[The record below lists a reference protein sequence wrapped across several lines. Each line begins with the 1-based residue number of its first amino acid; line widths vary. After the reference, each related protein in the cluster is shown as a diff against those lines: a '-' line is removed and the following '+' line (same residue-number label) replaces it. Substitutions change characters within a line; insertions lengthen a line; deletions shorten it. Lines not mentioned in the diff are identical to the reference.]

1 MARSRSK
8 SQANEEWVIEPGTE
22 VYSSDDRKLGG
33 VMDIEDGHLLVHKGG
48 LLSKDYRVPFSA
60 VADHTDVR
68 IDLTVTADQAGEGIW
83 QASAPSAYPPAG
95 ETQADDAGSGE
106 TERTP
111 VEGFDNVVV
120 PVVEEQL
127 EATRH
132 QVERGAVR
140 VITSVSE
147 HEASLDVP
155 VTEERV
161 RVQRVAVDRP
171 ATAADLAVKGRTLD
185 VAVYGE
191 DVELSK
197 QARVVEEVEIA
208 KEGVQEIRHLSG
220 TVHREDVEIV
230 DGTPDHRVDAED
242 TRRVPGDPER

>member
-1 MARSRSK
+1 MARSRSGSK
-8 SQANEEWVIEPGTE
+8 GNDDWVIQPGTE
-22 VYSSDDRKLGG
+22 VFASDHRKLGG
-33 VMDIEDGHLLVHKGG
+33 VMDIEDGHLVVHKGG
-48 LLSKDYRVPFSA
+48 MLPKDYRIPFSA
-60 VADHTDVR
+60 VAEHTDVR
-68 IDLTVTADQAGEGIW
+68 IDLNVTADEAADGLW
-83 QASAPSAYPPAG
+83 QGNAPVTETLTE
-95 ETQADDAGSGE
+95 ETQGDAVDTHAAAGQ
-106 TERTP
+106 P
-111 VEGFDNVVV
+111 IEGYDNIVV

-140 VITSVSE
+140 VVTSVSE

-171 ATAADLAVKGRTLD
+171 ATAADLAVKGRTLE

-208 KEGVQEIRHLSG
+208 KEGVQEIRHMTE
-220 TVHREDVEIV
+220 TVRREDVVVV
-230 DGTPDHRVDAED
+230 DETPDHRVDAED
-242 TRRVPGDPER
+242 HRRARDES

>member
-8 SQANEEWVIEPGTE
+8 SQGNEEWVIEPGTE
-22 VYSSDDRKLGG
+22 VYSSDDHKLGG

-48 LLSKDYRVPFSA
+48 LLSKDYRVPVSA
-60 VADHTDVR
+60 VAAHTSER
-68 IDLTVTADQAGEGIW
+68 IDLHVTADQAGEGVW
-83 QASAPSAYPPAG
+83 QATDP
-95 ETQADDAGSGE
+95 GS
-106 TERTP
+106 TA
-111 VEGFDNVVV
+111 
-120 PVVEEQL
+120 Q
-127 EATRH
+127 
-132 QVERGAVR
+132 
-140 VITSVSE
+140 SSE

-208 KEGVQEIRHLSG
+208 KDGVQEIRHLSD
-220 TVHREDVEIV
+220 TVRREDVAVV
-230 DGTPDHRVDAED
+230 DETPDHRVDAED
-242 TRRVPGDPER
+242 HRRTRDES